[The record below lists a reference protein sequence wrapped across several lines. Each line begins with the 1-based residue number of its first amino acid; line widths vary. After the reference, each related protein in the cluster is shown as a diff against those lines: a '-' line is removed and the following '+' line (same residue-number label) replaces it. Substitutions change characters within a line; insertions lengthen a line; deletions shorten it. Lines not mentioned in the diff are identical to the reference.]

1 MMTNKHLLTNIHDE
15 MSNNEK
21 MANMAIL
28 TAAMAHE
35 VRNPLTTIKG
45 FLQLI
50 KPHLTEIDK
59 EEYALIVL
67 DEIDRVNEIIYD
79 FLNMVKPPYNKKTTS
94 CINDLIIHIVQ
105 LYECES
111 IIKNVKIITHLT
123 REKALVNMNNN
134 EIKQVLINL
143 IKNAFEAI
151 VDCNRS
157 TGGRIEINTEVS
169 GKYVFIHIIDNG
181 CGMSCET
188 EEHLFSLFYST
199 KSKGSGIGLSIC
211 HKIIREHLGQI
222 SFITTKNAGTK
233 FTIKL
238 PLDQK

>member
-15 MSNNEK
+15 MSNNEEN
-21 MANMAIL
+21 ANMAIL

-59 EEYALIVL
+59 EEYALIAL
-67 DEIDRVNEIIYD
+67 DEIDRVNQIIYD
-79 FLNMVKPPYNKKTTS
+79 FLNIVKPPHNKKTPS

-123 REKALVNMNNN
+123 REKVLINMNNN

-143 IKNAFEAI
+143 IKNAF
-151 VDCNRS
+151 
-157 TGGRIEINTEVS
+157 EVS

-188 EEHLFSLFYST
+188 EEHLFSPFYST

-211 HKIIREHLGQI
+211 HKIISEHLGRI
-222 SFITTKNAGTK
+222 SCITTKNAGTK